1 MPLKMKKI
9 NLLIADDHTMFLQ
22 GIVSLLEQE
31 SEINI
36 VGKAVNGIEAL
47 EIIKTK
53 NPDLVILDISMPEMD
68 GIELSK
74 ILKKDFP
81 EVKILIVSTHS
92 NVKIISRLIRIGVNG
107 YLLKNAE
114 KSELLKAIHSI
125 ASGENY
131 FSEETEEKH
140 LANHLKIEKQVSVL
154 TELSS
159 REKEILVL
167 IAHEYNTA
175 EIAEKTFIS
184 LNTVNT
190 HRRNLLSK
198 LNAKNTAGLVKYAV
212 ENGLVD

>member
-1 MPLKMKKI
+1 MEKLKLI
-9 NLLIADDHTMFLQ
+9 IADDHTMFLQ
-22 GIVSLLEQE
+22 GIISLIEHE
-31 SEINI
+31 SSIKI
-36 VGKAVNGIEAL
+36 VGKAVNGIEVLNILKIQSAD
-47 EIIKTK
+47 I
-53 NPDLVILDISMPEMD
+53 VILDISMPEMD

-74 ILKKDFP
+74 ILKKEYPFI
-81 EVKILIVSTHS
+81 KIIIVSTHS
-92 NVKIISRLIRIGVNG
+92 NAKIISRLIRIGVNG

-114 KSELLKAIHSI
+114 KAELLEAIYTV
-125 ASGENY
+125 ADGKKY
-131 FSEETEEKH
+131 FSKDVEDQY
-140 LANHLKIEKQVSVL
+140 LSNNQKIEKQISNL

>member
-1 MPLKMKKI
+1 MNQI

-22 GIVSLLEQE
+22 GIISLLEQE
-31 SEINI
+31 TNI
-36 VGKAVNGIEAL
+36 TVIDKAVNGIEAL
-47 EIIKTK
+47 EIIKK
-53 NPDLVILDISMPEMD
+53 GVVDFIILDISMPEMD

-74 ILKKDFP
+74 ILKKQHPD
-81 EVKILIVSTHS
+81 VKILIVSTHS
-92 NVKIISRLIRIGVNG
+92 NVMIVSRLIRIGVNG
-107 YLLKNAE
+107 YLLKNAAKE
-114 KSELLKAIHSI
+114 ELLKAINTI

-131 FSEETEEKH
+131 FAEELEEKH
-140 LANHLKIEKQVSVL
+140 LSNSSKIEKQVSNL

>member
-1 MPLKMKKI
+1 MNTI

-22 GIVSLLEQE
+22 GIISLLEQE
-31 SEINI
+31 PNI
-36 VGKAVNGIEAL
+36 TIVDKAVNGNEAL
-47 EIIKTK
+47 EIIKK
-53 NPDLVILDISMPEMD
+53 GVVDFIILDVSMPEMD

-74 ILKKDFP
+74 ILKKHHP
-81 EVKILIVSTHS
+81 NVKILIVSTHS
-92 NVKIISRLIRIGVNG
+92 NVMIVSRLIRIGVNG

-114 KSELLKAIHSI
+114 KEELLKAINTI

-131 FSEETEEKH
+131 FAEELEERH
-140 LANHLKIEKQVSVL
+140 LTNSSRIEKQVSNL

>member
-1 MPLKMKKI
+1 MEII

-22 GIVSLLEQE
+22 GIVSLLQQE
-31 SEINI
+31 PEINI
-36 VGKAVNGIEAL
+36 VGKAFNGIEAL
-47 EIIKTK
+47 EIIKK
-53 NPDLVILDISMPEMD
+53 ESIDLIILDISMPEMD

-74 ILKKDFP
+74 ILKREYP
-81 EVKILIVSTHS
+81 EIKILIVSTHS

-125 ASGENY
+125 MQGDDY
-131 FSEETEEKH
+131 FSEETEEKY
-140 LANHLKIEKQVSVL
+140 LDNQLKIEKQVSVL
-154 TELSS
+154 TELSL
-159 REKEILVL
+159 REKEILIL

>member
-1 MPLKMKKI
+1 MNQI

-22 GIVSLLEQE
+22 GIISLLEQE
-31 SEINI
+31 PNI
-36 VGKAVNGIEAL
+36 TIIDKAVNGIEAL
-47 EIIKTK
+47 EIIKK
-53 NPDLVILDISMPEMD
+53 GVVDFIILDISMPEMD

-74 ILKKDFP
+74 ILKKQHP
-81 EVKILIVSTHS
+81 NVKILIVSTHS
-92 NVKIISRLIRIGVNG
+92 NVMIVSRLIRIGVNG
-107 YLLKNAE
+107 YLLKNAAKE
-114 KSELLKAIHSI
+114 ELLKAINTI

-131 FSEETEEKH
+131 FAEELEEKH
-140 LANHLKIEKQVSVL
+140 LSNSSKIEKQVSNL

>member
-1 MPLKMKKI
+1 MNKI
-9 NLLIADDHTMFLQ
+9 KLLIADDHTMFLQ
-22 GIVSLLEQE
+22 GIISLLEQE
-31 SEINI
+31 PNI
-36 VGKAVNGIEAL
+36 TVVDKALNGAEAL
-47 EIIKTK
+47 EIVKKGVVDFI
-53 NPDLVILDISMPEMD
+53 ILDISMPEMD
-68 GIELSK
+68 GIQLSK
-74 ILKKDFP
+74 ILKKQYP
-81 EVKILIVSTHS
+81 NIKILIVSTHS
-92 NVKIISRLIRIGVNG
+92 NVMIVSRLIRIGVNG

-114 KSELLKAIHSI
+114 KEELLKAINTI

-131 FSEETEEKH
+131 FAEEVEEKH
-140 LANHLKIEKQVSVL
+140 FINNSKIEKQISNL

-167 IAHEYNTA
+167 IAQEYNTA

-212 ENGLVD
+212 ENGLLD

>member
-1 MPLKMKKI
+1 MKKI
-9 NLLIADDHTMFLQ
+9 NLLIADDHTMFLE
-22 GIVSLLEQE
+22 GIVSLLGQE
-31 SEINI
+31 SDINI
-36 VGKAVNGIEAL
+36 IGKAYNGIEAL
-47 EIIKTK
+47 DIIKTAAV
-53 NPDLVILDISMPEMD
+53 DLVILDISMPEMD
-68 GIELSK
+68 GIELTK
-74 ILKKDFP
+74 ILKKKYP
-81 EVKILIVSTHS
+81 EIKILVVSTHS
-92 NVKIISRLIRIGVNG
+92 NVNIISRLIRIGVNG

-114 KSELLKAIHSI
+114 KSELLEAIHSI
-125 ASGENY
+125 IEGNNY
-131 FSEETEEKH
+131 FSEETEDKYICKQ
-140 LANHLKIEKQVSVL
+140 LRIEKQVLNL

-167 IAHEYNTA
+167 IANEYNTA

>member
-1 MPLKMKKI
+1 MKKI
-9 NLLIADDHTMFLQ
+9 NLLIADDHTMFLE
-22 GIVSLLEQE
+22 GIVSLLGQE
-31 SEINI
+31 SEINSI
-36 VGKAVNGIEAL
+36 KKANNGIEAL
-47 EIIKTK
+47 NIIKTAAV
-53 NPDLVILDISMPEMD
+53 DLVILDISMPEMD
-68 GIELSK
+68 GIELTK
-74 ILKKDFP
+74 ILKKNYP
-81 EVKILIVSTHS
+81 KIKILVVSTHS
-92 NVKIISRLIRIGVNG
+92 NVNIISRLIRIGVNG

-114 KSELLKAIHSI
+114 KSELLTAIHSI
-125 ASGENY
+125 MAGNNY
-131 FSEETEEKH
+131 FSEETEEKYSH
-140 LANHLKIEKQVSVL
+140 NQLKIEKQALNL

>member
-1 MPLKMKKI
+1 MKKI

-22 GIVSLLEQE
+22 GIMSLLEQE
-31 SEINI
+31 PNITIVDKAIN
-36 VGKAVNGIEAL
+36 GNEAL
-47 EIIKTK
+47 EIVKKGGI
-53 NPDLVILDISMPEMD
+53 DFIILDVSMPEMD

-74 ILKKDFP
+74 ILKKNYP
-81 EVKILIVSTHS
+81 NVKILIVSTHS
-92 NVKIISRLIRIGVNG
+92 NVMIISRLIRIGVNG

-114 KSELLKAIHSI
+114 KQELLKAIYTI

-131 FSEETEEKH
+131 FAEELEEKY
-140 LANHLKIEKQVSVL
+140 LSNSSKIEKQVSNL

-175 EIAEKTFIS
+175 EIAEKTYIS

>member
-1 MPLKMKKI
+1 MTKI
-9 NLLIADDHTMFLQ
+9 KILIADDHTMFLQ
-22 GIVSLLEQE
+22 GIISLLEQE
-31 SEINI
+31 PNIEI
-36 VGKAVNGIEAL
+36 VGKAVNGLEAL
-47 EIIKTK
+47 QVIEQI
-53 NPDLVILDISMPEMD
+53 PVDLLILDISMPEMD

-74 ILKKDFP
+74 ILKKKFSAI
-81 EVKILIVSTHS
+81 KILVVSTHS
-92 NVKIISRLIRIGVNG
+92 NVSIISRLIRIGVNG

-114 KSELLKAIHSI
+114 KAELLKAINTI
-125 ASGENY
+125 ASGDNY

-140 LANHLKIEKQVSVL
+140 LSNNLRIEKQVSAL

-190 HRRNLLSK
+190 HRKNLLSK

>member
-1 MPLKMKKI
+1 MNKI
-9 NLLIADDHTMFLQ
+9 KILIADDHTMFLQ
-22 GIVSLLEQE
+22 GIISLLEQE
-31 SEINI
+31 PNIEI
-36 VGKAVNGIEAL
+36 VGKAVNGLEAL
-47 EIIKTK
+47 QVIEQI
-53 NPDLVILDISMPEMD
+53 PVDLLILDISMPEMD

-74 ILKKDFP
+74 ILKKKFSAI
-81 EVKILIVSTHS
+81 KILVVSTHS
-92 NVKIISRLIRIGVNG
+92 NVSLISRLIRIGVNG

-114 KSELLKAIHSI
+114 KAELLKAINTI
-125 ASGENY
+125 AGGDNY

-140 LANHLKIEKQVSVL
+140 LSNNLRIEKQVSTL

-190 HRRNLLSK
+190 HRKNLLSK

>member
-1 MPLKMKKI
+1 MSKI
-9 NLLIADDHTMFLQ
+9 KLLIADDHTMFLQ
-22 GIVSLLEQE
+22 GIISLLENE
-31 SEINI
+31 TNIEI

-47 EIIKTK
+47 EVIKKGTV
-53 NPDLVILDISMPEMD
+53 DFIILDISMPEMD
-68 GIELSK
+68 GSALSK
-74 ILKKDFP
+74 ILKK
-81 EVKILIVSTHS
+81 EHSNVKILIVSTHS
-92 NVKIISRLIRIGVNG
+92 NVMLVSRLIRIGVHG

-114 KSELLKAIHSI
+114 KSELLQAIYTI
-125 ASGENY
+125 AKGENY
-131 FSEETEEKH
+131 FSEELEEKH
-140 LANHLKIEKQVSVL
+140 LLNKSKIEKQISNL

>member
-1 MPLKMKKI
+1 MKKI

-31 SEINI
+31 PEINI
-36 VGKAVNGIEAL
+36 VGKANNGIEAL
-47 EIIKTK
+47 NIISTEEAI
-53 NPDLVILDISMPEMD
+53 DLIILDISMPEMD

-74 ILKKDFP
+74 ILKKEYP
-81 EVKILIVSTHS
+81 EIKILVLSTHS
-92 NVKIISRLIRIGVNG
+92 NVNIISRLIRIGVNG

-114 KSELLKAIHSI
+114 KSELLEAIYSI
-125 ASGENY
+125 IEGNNY
-131 FSEETEEKH
+131 FSEETEEKY
-140 LANHLKIEKQVSVL
+140 LANQFKIEKQVSTL

-159 REKEILVL
+159 REKEILIL

>member
-1 MPLKMKKI
+1 MNQI

-22 GIVSLLEQE
+22 GIISLLEQE
-31 SEINI
+31 PNI
-36 VGKAVNGIEAL
+36 TVIDKAVNGIEAL
-47 EIIKTK
+47 EIIKK
-53 NPDLVILDISMPEMD
+53 GVVDFIILDISMPEMD

-74 ILKKDFP
+74 ILKKQHPD
-81 EVKILIVSTHS
+81 VKILIVSTHS
-92 NVKIISRLIRIGVNG
+92 NVMIVSRLIRIGVNG
-107 YLLKNAE
+107 YLLKNAAKE
-114 KSELLKAIHSI
+114 ELLKAINTI

-131 FSEETEEKH
+131 FAEELEEKH
-140 LANHLKIEKQVSVL
+140 LSNSSKIEKQVSNL

>member
-1 MPLKMKKI
+1 MNKI
-9 NLLIADDHTMFLQ
+9 KLLIADDHTMFLQ
-22 GIVSLLEQE
+22 GIISLLEQE
-31 SEINI
+31 QNITI
-36 VGKAVNGIEAL
+36 VGKAINGIEAL
-47 EIIKTK
+47 KIVK
-53 NPDLVILDISMPEMD
+53 NTDVDFIILDITMPEMD
-68 GIELSK
+68 GIQLSK
-74 ILKKDFP
+74 ILKKNHP
-81 EVKILIVSTHS
+81 NIKILIVSTHS
-92 NVKIISRLIRIGVNG
+92 NVMVISRLIRIGVNG

-114 KSELLKAIHSI
+114 KEDLLKAINTI

-131 FSEETEEKH
+131 FAEELQEKH
-140 LANHLKIEKQVSVL
+140 FINSTKIEKQISNL

-159 REKEILVL
+159 REKEILIL
-167 IAHEYNTA
+167 IAQEYNTA

>member
-1 MPLKMKKI
+1 MNKI
-9 NLLIADDHTMFLQ
+9 KLLIADDHTMFLQ
-22 GIVSLLEQE
+22 GIISLLEQE
-31 SEINI
+31 PNI
-36 VGKAVNGIEAL
+36 AVIGKAVNGLEAL
-47 EIIKTK
+47 EIVEKGIV
-53 NPDLVILDISMPEMD
+53 DFIILDISMPKMD

-74 ILKKDFP
+74 ILKKQFP
-81 EVKILIVSTHS
+81 NIKILIVSTHS
-92 NVKIISRLIRIGVNG
+92 NVMIVSRLIRIGVNG

-114 KSELLKAIHSI
+114 KEDLLKAINTI
-125 ASGENY
+125 ALGENY
-131 FSEETEEKH
+131 FAEELEEKH
-140 LANHLKIEKQVSVL
+140 LINSTKIEKQVSNL

-167 IAHEYNTA
+167 IAQEYNTA

>member
-1 MPLKMKKI
+1 MTKI
-9 NLLIADDHTMFLQ
+9 KILIADDHTMFLQ
-22 GIVSLLEQE
+22 GIISLLEQE
-31 SEINI
+31 PNIEI
-36 VGKAVNGIEAL
+36 VGKAVNGLEAL
-47 EIIKTK
+47 QVIEQI
-53 NPDLVILDISMPEMD
+53 PVDLLILDISMPEMD

-74 ILKKDFP
+74 ILKKKFP
-81 EVKILIVSTHS
+81 AIKILVVSTHS
-92 NVKIISRLIRIGVNG
+92 NVSLISRLIRIGVNG

-114 KSELLKAIHSI
+114 KAELLKAINTI
-125 ASGENY
+125 AGGDNY

-140 LANHLKIEKQVSVL
+140 LSNNLRIEKQVSTL

-190 HRRNLLSK
+190 HRKNLLSK

>member
-1 MPLKMKKI
+1 MNKI
-9 NLLIADDHTMFLQ
+9 KILIADDHTMFLQ
-22 GIVSLLEQE
+22 GIISLLEQE
-31 SEINI
+31 PNIKI
-36 VGKAVNGIEAL
+36 VGKAVNGLEAL
-47 EIIKTK
+47 QVIEQI
-53 NPDLVILDISMPEMD
+53 PVDLLILDISMPEMD

-74 ILKKDFP
+74 ILKKKFSAI
-81 EVKILIVSTHS
+81 KILVVSTHS
-92 NVKIISRLIRIGVNG
+92 NVSLISRLIRIGVNG

-114 KSELLKAIHSI
+114 KAELLKAINTI
-125 ASGENY
+125 AGGDNY

-140 LANHLKIEKQVSVL
+140 LSNNLRIEKQVSTL

-190 HRRNLLSK
+190 HRKNLLSK

>member
-1 MPLKMKKI
+1 MNKI
-9 NLLIADDHTMFLQ
+9 KLLIADDHTMFLQ
-22 GIVSLLEQE
+22 GIISLLEQE
-31 SEINI
+31 PNINVI
-36 VGKAVNGIEAL
+36 DKAVNGIEAL
-47 EIIKTK
+47 EIIKRGVV
-53 NPDLVILDISMPEMD
+53 DFIILDISMPKMD

-74 ILKKDFP
+74 ILKKQYP
-81 EVKILIVSTHS
+81 HVKILIVSTHS
-92 NVKIISRLIRIGVNG
+92 NVMIVSRLIRIGVNG

-114 KSELLKAIHSI
+114 KEELLKAINTI
-125 ASGENY
+125 ASGKNY
-131 FSEETEEKH
+131 LTEELEEKH
-140 LANHLKIEKQVSVL
+140 FNNSKKIEKQVSAL

-167 IAHEYNTA
+167 IAQEYNTA

>member
-1 MPLKMKKI
+1 MNKI

-22 GIVSLLEQE
+22 GIASLLEQE
-31 SEINI
+31 SDINI
-36 VGKAVNGIEAL
+36 VGKAINGIEAL
-47 EIIKTK
+47 EIIKK
-53 NPDLVILDISMPEMD
+53 ENIDLIILDISMPEMD

-74 ILKKDFP
+74 ILKKSFP
-81 EVKILIVSTHS
+81 NVKILVVSTHS
-92 NVKIISRLIRIGVNG
+92 NIMIISRLIRIGVNG

-114 KSELLKAIHSI
+114 KSELLNAIHTI
-125 ASGENY
+125 VNGENY
-131 FSEETEEKH
+131 FCEETHEKH
-140 LANHLKIEKQVSVL
+140 ILKSSKIEKQVSNL

-159 REKEILVL
+159 REKEILIL
-167 IAHEYNTA
+167 IAYEYNTA

-190 HRRNLLSK
+190 HRKNLLSK

>member
-1 MPLKMKKI
+1 MKKI
-9 NLLIADDHTMFLQ
+9 KILIADDHTMFLQ
-22 GIVSLLEQE
+22 GIISLLENE
-31 SEINI
+31 STIEIA
-36 VGKAVNGIEAL
+36 GKATNGLEAL
-47 EIIKTK
+47 EIIKK
-53 NPDLVILDISMPEMD
+53 EAIDVVILDISMPEMD

-74 ILKKDFP
+74 ILKKDYP
-81 EVKILIVSTHS
+81 EIKILIVSTHS

-114 KSELLKAIHSI
+114 KLELLKAINTI
-125 ASGENY
+125 AAGNNY
-131 FSEETEEKH
+131 FSEETEEKF
-140 LANHLKIEKQVSVL
+140 LSNSIKIEKQVSTL

-167 IAHEYNTA
+167 IALEYNTA

-184 LNTVNT
+184 SNTVNT

>member
-1 MPLKMKKI
+1 MKKI

-31 SEINI
+31 PDINI
-36 VGKAVNGIEAL
+36 VGKANNGIEAL
-47 EIIKTK
+47 NIITTEAI
-53 NPDLVILDISMPEMD
+53 DLIILDISMPEMD
-68 GIELSK
+68 GIALSK
-74 ILKKDFP
+74 ILKKEYP
-81 EVKILIVSTHS
+81 GIKILVVSTHS
-92 NVKIISRLIRIGVNG
+92 NVNIISRLIRIGVNG

-114 KSELLKAIHSI
+114 KSELLEAIHSI
-125 ASGENY
+125 ILGDNY
-131 FSEETEEKH
+131 FSEETKEKY
-140 LANHLKIEKQVSVL
+140 LANQFKIEKQVSTL

-159 REKEILVL
+159 REKEILIL

>member
-1 MPLKMKKI
+1 MNKI

-22 GIVSLLEQE
+22 GIMSLLEQE
-31 SEINI
+31 PNI
-36 VGKAVNGIEAL
+36 TIVDTAINGIEAL
-47 EIIKTK
+47 EIIKK
-53 NPDLVILDISMPEMD
+53 GNIDFIILDISMPEMD

-74 ILKKDFP
+74 ILKKEHP
-81 EVKILIVSTHS
+81 NVRILIVSTHS
-92 NVKIISRLIRIGVNG
+92 NVMIISRLIRIGVNG

-114 KSELLKAIHSI
+114 KSELLKAINTI

-131 FSEETEEKH
+131 FAEELEEKH
-140 LANHLKIEKQVSVL
+140 LSNSSKIEKQVSNL

>member
-1 MPLKMKKI
+1 MNTI

-22 GIVSLLEQE
+22 GIISLLDKE
-31 SEINI
+31 SNI
-36 VGKAVNGIEAL
+36 KIVDKAVNGNEAL
-47 EIIKTK
+47 EIIKK
-53 NPDLVILDISMPEMD
+53 GDVDFIILDISMPEMD

-74 ILKKDFP
+74 ILKKQHP
-81 EVKILIVSTHS
+81 NIKILIVTTHS
-92 NVKIISRLIRIGVNG
+92 NVMVISRLIRIGVNG
-107 YLLKNAE
+107 YLLKNAAKE
-114 KSELLKAIHSI
+114 ELLKAINII
-125 ASGENY
+125 ATGQNY
-131 FSEETEEKH
+131 FTEELEEKYIS
-140 LANHLKIEKQVSVL
+140 NSSKIEKQVSNL

-167 IAHEYNTA
+167 IANEYNTA

>member
-1 MPLKMKKI
+1 MFNEKI

-22 GIVSLLEQE
+22 GLISLLEQE
-31 SEINI
+31 PNI
-36 VGKAVNGIEAL
+36 TIVDKAVNGNQAL
-47 EIIKTK
+47 EIVKKGIV
-53 NPDLVILDISMPEMD
+53 DFIILDVSMPEMD

-74 ILKKDFP
+74 ILKKEYP
-81 EVKILIVSTHS
+81 NVKILIVSTHS
-92 NVKIISRLIRIGVNG
+92 NVMIISRLIRIGVHG

-114 KSELLKAIHSI
+114 KEELLKAINAI
-125 ASGENY
+125 ALGENY
-131 FSEETEEKH
+131 FAEELEEKH
-140 LANHLKIEKQVSVL
+140 LSNSSKIEKQVSNL

-159 REKEILVL
+159 REKEILIL

>member
-1 MPLKMKKI
+1 MMNKI
-9 NLLIADDHTMFLQ
+9 NLLIVDDHTMFLQ
-22 GIVSLLEQE
+22 GIISLLEQE
-31 SEINI
+31 TNI
-36 VGKAVNGIEAL
+36 TIAGKAVNGKEAL
-47 EIIKTK
+47 EIIQKTAI
-53 NPDLVILDISMPEMD
+53 DFIILDISMPEMD

-74 ILKKDFP
+74 ILKKQYP
-81 EVKILIVSTHS
+81 HIKILILSTHS
-92 NVKIISRLIRIGVNG
+92 NVMIVSRLIRIGVNG

-114 KSELLKAIHSI
+114 KEELLKAINTI

-131 FSEETEEKH
+131 FAEELQEKH
-140 LANHLKIEKQVSVL
+140 FNNSTRIEKQVSNL

-167 IAHEYNTA
+167 IAQEYNTA

>member
-1 MPLKMKKI
+1 MSNIK
-9 NLLIADDHTMFLQ
+9 LLIADDHTMFLQ
-22 GIVSLLEQE
+22 GIISLLENE
-31 SEINI
+31 TNIEI

-47 EIIKTK
+47 EVIKKGTV
-53 NPDLVILDISMPEMD
+53 DFIILDISMPEMD
-68 GIELSK
+68 GIALSK
-74 ILKKDFP
+74 ILKK
-81 EVKILIVSTHS
+81 EHSNVKILIVSTHS
-92 NVKIISRLIRIGVNG
+92 NVMLVSRLIRIGVHG

-114 KSELLKAIHSI
+114 KSELLQAIYTI
-125 ASGENY
+125 AKGENY
-131 FSEETEEKH
+131 FSEELEEKH
-140 LANHLKIEKQVSVL
+140 LLNKSKIEKQISNL

>member
-1 MPLKMKKI
+1 MNPV

-22 GIVSLLEQE
+22 GITALLEQE
-31 SEINI
+31 PNI
-36 VGKAVNGIEAL
+36 TVIDKAINGIEAL
-47 EIIKTK
+47 EIVKKGVVDFI
-53 NPDLVILDISMPEMD
+53 ILDISMPEMD

-74 ILKKDFP
+74 ILKKQYP
-81 EVKILIVSTHS
+81 NVKILIVSTHS
-92 NVKIISRLIRIGVNG
+92 NVMVVSRLIRIGVNG

-114 KSELLKAIHSI
+114 KEELLKAINTI

-131 FSEETEEKH
+131 FAEELEEKH
-140 LANHLKIEKQVSVL
+140 LSNSSRIEKQVSNL

-167 IAHEYNTA
+167 IAHEYSTA